1 MNLKHPLFNPLR
13 SPLSSPLSHRPPHF
27 TGAWTPAALGS
38 NLELWLDANDSST
51 ITLNGSHVSQWNDKS
66 GKARHLSQDT
76 VSSQPQYEATGLNGK
91 PALNNLI
98 GRRLQTG
105 ALPVLRNVNGAT
117 MVAVARFT
125 TPLVGASSN
134 GMLVFVS
141 NGVGVGSTRFGLNAN
156 PSPGTPGTYSVAGR
170 RLDADAFATVS
181 SPTAITA
188 DPVIWMGNAN
198 YATAQANSWLNGVPD
213 IVGATFQTVGNTSD
227 TNALGVSV
235 FSSPGASVNIYD
247 NTRLSEAII
256 INTTL
261 STANRQLIEGYLA
274 WKWGGI

>member
-1 MNLKHPLFNPLR
+1 MRLR
-13 SPLSSPLSHRPPHF
+13 ATKLNAIGNRRS
-27 TGAWTPAALGS
+27 GAAAWTPAALGS
-38 NLELWLDANDSST
+38 ALALWLDGADAGT
-51 ITLNGSHVSQWNDKS
+51 ITLNGSTVSQWKDKS
-66 GKARHLSQDT
+66 GNAYDLTQPT
-76 VSSQPQYEATGLNGK
+76 AALQPQYEATGMNGK

-125 TPLVGASSN
+125 TPLVGAMGN

-141 NGVGVGSTRFGLNAN
+141 NGAGLGSTRFGLNAN
-156 PSPGTPGTYSVAGR
+156 PIPGTPGTYSVAGR

-181 SPTAITA
+181 SPTAVTS
-188 DPVIWMGNAN
+188 DPVIWMGNAD

-213 IVGATFQTVGNTSD
+213 IVSATFQTAGNTSD

-235 FSSPGASVNIYD
+235 FNSPSGTIAIYD

-256 INTTL
+256 IKTTL
-261 STANRQLIEGYLA
+261 STTDRQLLEGYLA

>member
-1 MNLKHPLFNPLR
+1 MNI
-13 SPLSSPLSHRPPHF
+13 LSLQRQLTCPRGQSLSRRFAPN
-27 TGAWTPAALGS
+27 WTPAQIPGLA
-38 NLELWLDANDSST
+38 LWLDAADAST
-51 ITLNGSHVSQWNDKS
+51 ITLNGSDVSQWNDKS
-66 GKARHLSQDT
+66 GNAYHLT
-76 VSSQPQYEATGLNGK
+76 QPTAALQPRYEATGMNGK

-98 GRRLQTG
+98 GRRLQTE

-125 TPLVGASSN
+125 TPLVNPTNN

-141 NGVGVGSTRFGLNAN
+141 NGTGVGSTRFGLNAN
-156 PSPGTPGTYSVAGR
+156 PTGTRGTYSVSGR

-181 SPTAITA
+181 SPTAITS

-213 IVGATFQTVGNTSD
+213 IVSATFQTAGNTSD

-235 FSSPGASVNIYD
+235 FSSPSGSVNIYD